1 MTTAAKIISVIF
13 HPIFLVTYLLT
24 LFAFYF
30 PAGLDP
36 LSSEMYF
43 DFILTLS
50 GITFLM
56 PVIIISLFK
65 MFGTVQSVTMVKRKE
80 RIMPFF
86 FMAVIYTGI
95 IFMLSSQQRISLD
108 DNLLKFL
115 IITDAL
121 VLVSFIT
128 TLIFKVSVHSLAVW
142 GVIGILLPLNKISED
157 GSLFYPLMISFIVAG
172 LVMAS
177 RLRLQV
183 HSSRE
188 VWSGAILGIVTS
200 YTAMMIL
207 F

>member
-1 MTTAAKIISVIF
+1 M
-13 HPIFLVTYLLT
+13 VTYLLT
-24 LFAFYF
+24 VFALYF
-30 PAGLDP
+30 PSALDP
-36 LSSEMYF
+36 LNTEMHF
-43 DFILTLS
+43 DFILTIS

-56 PVIIISLFK
+56 PAILISLFK
-65 MFGTVQSVTMVKRKE
+65 MFGTVKSVHMVERKE

-86 FMAVIYTGI
+86 FMAIMYTAI

-128 TLIFKVSVHSLAVW
+128 TLFFKVSVHSLSIW

-157 GSLFYPLMISFIVAG
+157 GALFYPLVMAFVVAG
-172 LVMAS
+172 LVMSS
-177 RLRLQV
+177 RLKLKV

-200 YTAMMIL
+200 YTAML
-207 F
+207 FLF